1 MEKRKIIIDT
11 DPGIDDAFAITA
23 AFRYD
28 GFEVLGLTTVA
39 GNKLIDVV
47 TANGSKLTK
56 LNHVNSLVY
65 KGATQTIAQ
74 MEQKASAANVENADE
89 VHGADGLG
97 GVYLPIDESNISD
110 IHAVDFILDTIKKYP
125 NEVEI
130 IAIGPLTNLAL
141 AIRKDKETMKKVK
154 AIWSMGGGVLKGN
167 MTPVAEFNYWYDPE
181 SVAITFRIGNTVP
194 IHMVGLNMTGKSGF
208 HKEELNLLEDC
219 GEIGKTLLSMV
230 KKYGEDF
237 ETEDVNC
244 VIHDLAC
251 VMYAIRPD
259 ICPKESIYHANLQI
273 PEDGLCKGETIVDL
287 IDSWKLEKNAYVP
300 MDINRDEYVKE
311 FFKVTFNREL

>member
-11 DPGIDDAFAITA
+11 DPGIDDAFAITT
-23 AFRYD
+23 AFQYD
-28 GFEVLGLTTVA
+28 GFDVLGLTTVA

-56 LNHVNSLVY
+56 LNRAKTKVY

-74 MEQKASAANVENADE
+74 AEHKASASNVENADA

-97 GVYLPIDESNISD
+97 GVSLPIDESNISD
-110 IHAVDFILDTIKKYP
+110 IHAVDFILDTVKKYP
-125 NEVEI
+125 NEIEI

-141 AIRKDKETMKKVK
+141 AIQKDRETMKKVK

-181 SVAITFRIGNTVP
+181 SVAITYSIGNVVP
-194 IHMVGLNMTGKSGF
+194 IHMVGLNMTKKSGL
-208 HKEELNLLEDC
+208 KKSELQLLDEC
-219 GEIGKTLLSMV
+219 GEIGQALHSMV
-230 KKYGEDF
+230 KKYGEEYDN
-237 ETEDVNC
+237 EEINC
-244 VIHDLAC
+244 VIHDLVC
-251 VMYAIRPD
+251 VVYAINQN
-259 ICPKESIYHANLQI
+259 ICPKDDIYHANLQI

-287 IDSWKLEKNAYVP
+287 IDSWKLEKNAYIP
-300 MDINRDEYVKE
+300 MNIDRDFYVKE
-311 FFKVTFNREL
+311 FYKYAFKKVI